1 MFNLLMSGLTT
12 AFEVSPWELEKARFG
27 EYTDPVLLSQFE
39 KLDEPPVKA
48 LLSLPATSR
57 WTSPI
62 IAICSISTTVRAS
75 KRFETDLASRF
86 QSIIAARSH
95 LATFFSIP

>member
-75 KRFETDLASRF
+75 NVSKPTSRRVSNPSSRPAAS
-86 QSIIAARSH
+86 
-95 LATFFSIP
+95 